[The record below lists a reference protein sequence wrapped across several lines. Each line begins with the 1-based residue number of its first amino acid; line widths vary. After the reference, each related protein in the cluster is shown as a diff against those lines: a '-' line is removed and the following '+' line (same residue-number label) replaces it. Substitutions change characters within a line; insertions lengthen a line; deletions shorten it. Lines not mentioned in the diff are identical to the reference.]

1 MDKYGHII
9 VSTDIIR
16 TAGAFRRPNLD
27 FEVKKTTSA
36 CCVAA
41 CLLAASVLVA
51 CSSVKQ
57 PIKNFG
63 KSDIDLVSDIHI
75 QALRTHLQELT
86 LKLYGRNPDEL
97 GKASGT
103 SLEARLAQILDHPTD
118 VSYRELDYK
127 HSVPAIELAFDLGYR
142 GDRVFALLIGISSM
156 LKFSYNDLD
165 ELFLFDNLDPQSL
178 YDSARNLEKIAWRL
192 RNETHRGK
200 PLIRLGPVHGQGSFE
215 DTVSRMV
222 SIQDLMAEVIAAKT
236 QRAVKKAVQSATT
249 FLIPIGL

>member
-1 MDKYGHII
+1 MQ
-9 VSTDIIR
+9 
-16 TAGAFRRPNLD
+16 
-27 FEVKKTTSA
+27 KTTFTS
-36 CCVAA
+36 CVAA
-41 CLLAASVLVA
+41 CLAATLVLAA
-51 CSSVKQ
+51 CSGVKH
-57 PIKNFG
+57 PIKNLG

-75 QALRTHLQELT
+75 QALRAHVRELT

-97 GKASGT
+97 EKAPRA
-103 SLEARLAQILDHPTD
+103 SLEARLGQILNHPTD

-127 HSVPAIELAFDLGYR
+127 NDVPAIELAFDLDYR
-142 GDRVFALLIGISSM
+142 GDRVFALLLGVSSM

-165 ELFLFDNLDPQSL
+165 ELFLFDELNPQSL

-200 PLIRLGPVHGQGSFE
+200 SLISLGPVHGRGSFE

-222 SIQDLMAEVIAAKT
+222 SIQDLMAEVIAAKN
-236 QRAVKKAVQSATT
+236 QRVINKAVQSATT